1 MLPFSIQCSS
11 CSSFMYRGRKF
22 NSKKESVKGE
32 KGKYLGI
39 QRFRFYIKCTV
50 CSRPITFLTDPQNA
64 DYEMESGATRNYE
77 VHKDKERTDEEM
89 AAELEEAR
97 KVHRS
102 DVALLRAVAAEQQA
116 TAARAA
122 DVQAA
127 ELHEAQDKV

>member
-1 MLPFSIQCSS
+1 MMLPFSIQCSS

-89 AAELEEAR
+89 VADRLRSRAR
-97 KVHRS
+97 SSLVQTHRPRR
-102 DVALLRAVAAEQQA
+102 VVWRCHGCRRVEPG
-116 TAARAA
+116 
-122 DVQAA
+122 V
-127 ELHEAQDKV
+127 